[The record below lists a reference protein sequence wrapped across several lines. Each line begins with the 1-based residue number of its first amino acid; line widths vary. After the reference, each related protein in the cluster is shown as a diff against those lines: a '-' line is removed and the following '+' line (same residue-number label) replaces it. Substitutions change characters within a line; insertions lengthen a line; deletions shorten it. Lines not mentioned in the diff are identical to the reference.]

1 MEAEPDDEHDDDSLQ
16 YRERQDIVQHELVD
30 GLSSLRLLGDDPYL
44 RMQVFNL
51 SIVDQFI
58 MELEELVLAK
68 LLHEERAPIET
79 TFLSA
84 QSQMW
89 IFAAY
94 EILRTWRQR
103 AREVL
108 RLGMSGGL
116 TVKLAELKK
125 DEGFQHIGRE
135 IRADQIQGILDDPG
149 AIAKIEE
156 DLRVAHIPFAN
167 IEYIRVALAKHE
179 VRGKKNSIA
188 YAPGYGR
195 INQWSGSLDYQLES
209 GRVILGNISRRDIA
223 DELRALTDR
232 KKIPTAVDL
241 DDFDKFMKGP
251 HDDPFTKDNHQD

>member
-1 MEAEPDDEHDDDSLQ
+1 MEAEPGARDEDCPQ
-16 YRERQDIVQHELVD
+16 YRERLDITQHELVD
-30 GLSSLRLLGDDPYL
+30 ALKSLRLLDDDPYL

-58 MELEELVLAK
+58 MELEEQVLAK
-68 LLHEERAPIET
+68 LFHEERTPIET
-79 TFLSA
+79 MFLSA

-108 RLGMSGGL
+108 RLDESGGL
-116 TVKLAELKK
+116 RPKLIELKK
-125 DEGFQHIGRE
+125 DEGFQHVGRE

-149 AIAKIEE
+149 AITKIEE
-156 DLRVAHIPFAN
+156 DLRVTHIPFGN
-167 IEYIRVALAKHE
+167 IEYIRIALAKHE

-209 GRVILGNISRRDIA
+209 GRGILGKISRRDIA
-223 DELRALTDR
+223 DALRLLTDR
-232 KKIPTAVDL
+232 KKIATEAACASVYS
-241 DDFDKFMKGP
+241 FMKW
-251 HDDPFTKDNHQD
+251 